1 MDILE
6 KLKEKGF
13 DTVPAEFYAQI
24 DLWKSWYDGNVKN
37 FHDYKVFTGQST
49 INCKRYTL
57 GMAKKVAEDWANL
70 LMNEKVKITLEGNR
84 EQEFFDSVCDENN
97 FEVKA
102 NEMQEIKS
110 ALGTAA
116 YVVRA
121 SDVTVNSESGEIA
134 DTGRGRLKI
143 DYVTAQ
149 NIYPISWEN
158 GIMKECAFTSAVVRN
173 GKNYL
178 YLQIHRI
185 GEDGNYV
192 IENEIYHNENGNLT
206 PANLADVQG
215 FENVPPVVKTGSA
228 DRQFVI
234 DRLNIAN
241 NYDNTLPM
249 GIPAFANA
257 IDQLKGVDI
266 SYDSYV
272 NEFVLGKKRVMVKP
286 AAARTLDGEPIF
298 DTKDIAFYVLPEDTT
313 DGNIIQPIDMTLRTQ
328 EHNAGLQDM
337 LNALSSRCGF
347 GENHYRFDTGGIATA
362 TQIIS
367 ENSSMFRTI
376 KKHEIILNN
385 VLQEL
390 CRIILRMG
398 NTILK
403 MGLKEDVEISIDFDD
418 SIIEDKQSEFNRI
431 MQMVSAGMM
440 TPEEGRSIITNE
452 TIETARAALPQMEDL
467 VSDALP
473 NNTNVF
479 ARRAGTPDKTV

>member
-1 MDILE
+1 MTILE

-13 DTVPAEFYAQI
+13 DTVPSEFYAQI
-24 DLWKSWYDGNVKN
+24 DLWKSWYDGNVKK

-70 LMNEKVKITLEGNR
+70 LMNEKVKITLEGNK
-84 EQEFFDSVCDENN
+84 EQEFFDYVCADNN
-97 FEVKA
+97 FEIKS
-102 NEMQEIKS
+102 NEMQEMKS

-121 SDVTVNSESGEIA
+121 SDVTINSESGEIA
-134 DTGRGRLKI
+134 ASGRGQLKI

-149 NIYPISWEN
+149 NIFPISWEN
-158 GIMKECAFTSAVVRN
+158 GVVKECAFTSAVVRN

-178 YLQIHRI
+178 YLQVHRMD
-185 GEDGNYV
+185 EAGNYV
-192 IENEIYHNENGNLT
+192 IENEIYHSENGNLT
-206 PANLADVQG
+206 PAKLADVPG
-215 FENVPPVVKTGSA
+215 FESVPPSVSTGTPK
-228 DRQFVI
+228 RQFVI

-241 NYDNTLPM
+241 NYDYTLPM

-266 SYDSYV
+266 AFDSYV
-272 NEFVLGKKRVMVKP
+272 NEFILGKKRVMVKP
-286 AAARTLDGEPIF
+286 AAAQTLDGEPIF
-298 DTKDIAFYVLPEDTT
+298 DPHELVFYVLPEDAT
-313 DGNIIQPIDMTLRTQ
+313 DGNIIQPIDMALRTS

-337 LNALSSRCGF
+337 LNTLSSRCGF

-376 KKHEIILNN
+376 KKHEIILNS

-398 NTILK
+398 NTILNK
-403 MGLKEDVEISIDFDD
+403 GLDEDVEISIDFDD
-418 SIIEDKQSEFNRI
+418 SIIENKEQEEAKIYSLLG
-431 MQMVSAGMM
+431 AGLMR
-440 TPEEGRSIITNE
+440 TDEARSILMNE
-452 TIETARAALPQMEDL
+452 DIETARGMLPDMESL
-467 VSDALP
+467 VSQ
-473 NNTNVF
+473 
-479 ARRAGTPDKTV
+479 